1 MKWGHAHEV
10 NGAEKLLYVVLT
22 WVLTLSDPLD
32 RWIEEIVSDEGEM
45 GGDPGWSIERIS
57 AADGSVHYKV
67 WANPEISG
75 IERDE
80 EIYGQDVFNSAL
92 RELLMSYAERF
103 PEKCKEACDLIERCG
118 L

>member
-10 NGAEKLLYVVLT
+10 NGVEKLLYVVLT
-22 WVLTLSDPLD
+22 WILTLSDPLD
-32 RWIEEIVSDEGEM
+32 RWIGEIVSDEGEM

-57 AADGSVHYKV
+57 ADDGSVQYKV

-80 EIYGQDVFNSAL
+80 EIYGQVVFNSAL
-92 RELLMSYAERF
+92 RELLMAYAERF
-103 PEKCKEACDLIERCG
+103 PEKCKEAYDLIGRYG